1 LAGVSLKAISKD
13 AKKAINTALNGR
25 TLDFEAVDFEL
36 ESLLPYRSLVTG
48 HNKNNHEQLGF
59 SVTQHVLDST
69 YYKGT
74 FPYSTSLERMTNPCF
89 QTTVSK
95 DGDEFENNSMICLNR
110 QRQLKWPRSKRV
122 REEELYDNDYV
133 DQVPTR
139 PPTSGTRKTKTSST
153 QPPTSGSTFIVNGSC
168 DTLVRK
174 GPQLNH
180 SVVLDRWNCIS
191 ANIANTFEVLG
202 LESALSKIKEMTDFK
217 TVKADLRRLGMS
229 VFNLP
234 RNMSLVS
241 LQRAAEYIQMPMMT
255 SLTIPYN
262 VQTNYSHVVGIVP
275 TCTTSVEKAECIIVD
290 GALGDRFP
298 VVLNQASLTHICGGN
313 EHSVAHETFAFL
325 PGVKFS
331 EEALKCAKEDSFGFI
346 ACLNISAKSLKGE
359 SHTPESELKRIQLL
373 RERIKKVNIVLMEER
388 NPIAILTD
396 DMMVI
401 GMFSVIWIVILVIL
415 AEVHFMHQTT
425 LGQ

>member
-1 LAGVSLKAISKD
+1 
-13 AKKAINTALNGR
+13 
-25 TLDFEAVDFEL
+25 
-36 ESLLPYRSLVTG
+36 
-48 HNKNNHEQLGF
+48 
-59 SVTQHVLDST
+59 
-69 YYKGT
+69 
-74 FPYSTSLERMTNPCF
+74 MTNPCF
-89 QTTVSK
+89 QTTVGK
-95 DGDEFENNSMICLNR
+95 ENNKLENFTELSLHR
-110 QRQLKWPRSKRV
+110 QRRLQWPGSNGV
-122 REEELYDNDYV
+122 LREEGLYDNDYV
-133 DQVPTR
+133 EQVPTR
-139 PPTSGTRKTKTSST
+139 PPTSGSNRKSNTSST
-153 QPPTSGSTFIVNGSC
+153 QPPTSGSTFIVNRSC

-180 SVVLDRWNCIS
+180 LVVLDRWNCTS
-191 ANIANTFEVLG
+191 ANIANTLEVLG
-202 LESALSKIKEMTDFK
+202 LEIALSKMKKMASFNS
-217 TVKADLRRLGMS
+217 VKDQLRGLGMS

-234 RNMSLVS
+234 RNMSLDS

-298 VVLNQASLTHICGGN
+298 VVLNQASLTHICAEN
-313 EHSVAHETFAFL
+313 VDSVAHETFAFL

-373 RERIKKVNIVLMEER
+373 RERIKKVNIVLMEQRKYGDRVKSFKEQHEK
-388 NPIAILTD
+388 
-396 DMMVI
+396 
-401 GMFSVIWIVILVIL
+401 G
-415 AEVHFMHQTT
+415 
-425 LGQ
+425 G